1 MAKTIIVLVSLLFM
15 VAGCGMMA
23 VSEFITPSRLDKNAV
38 DYVVNSGVR
47 DADAYE
53 GYPNLDKANR
63 LVDDVDNAHEVVQ
76 FNLQQRADK
85 DNLDYSI
92 HRDVVVVNRQDA
104 MSREEQLFAP
114 NGLLSTGMALLG
126 VGGLSGFVGLMR
138 RKPGDWSPDD
148 VDNAIAEASGKTTA
162 ELSAKQKQVIQLV
175 QGIQQFMNLNPQAAT
190 QMKPILNQTQDTDT
204 QIAVSSVKAE
214 LNL

>member
-1 MAKTIIVLVSLLFM
+1 MGKTIIISLSLLFM
-15 VAGCGMMA
+15 VAGIGCMA
-23 VSEFITPSRLDKNAV
+23 VSELITPARIDRNAV
-38 DYVVNSGVR
+38 DYVVNSGIR
-47 DADAYE
+47 DANAYE

-76 FNLQQRADK
+76 FNLQQRANK

-92 HRDVVVVNRQDA
+92 NRDVVVVNRQDA
-104 MSREEQLFAP
+104 ISREEQLFAP

-138 RKPGDWSPDD
+138 KRPGDMTQVELESA
-148 VDNAIAEASGKTTA
+148 VAEVQGTTAA

-204 QIAVSSVKAE
+204 QIAVSTVKKE